1 MNSYINLNY
10 DLDYSKDKSIDRRV
24 LEVCAIAEANFLKEQ
39 KKLNPNYTE
48 IKDLLINNN
57 NDTYK
62 IMLQNKDT
70 KKALETNRP
79 NVQNKSYFT
88 VSKLGKIGNKSISL
102 EKNILSQKYYN
113 DNNSNNNNNEQNYMT
128 NKNVVNSKNRFNTQI
143 IDQKNINN
151 IQVNNQNNLS
161 PKLYLKQRN
170 NLLNNENQSYNNN
183 FSRIKRTFDF
193 KNRKIN
199 KPTSK
204 SINLKKIKR
213 EREEI
218 KSNNNFFNTTTLS
231 MKTQYKPL
239 FSKTINKSFI
249 FPHIQHIKNKNR
261 YEMNKILLKSE
272 DLINHKKYI
281 LAYNLLKEII
291 STGEYHSDLFY
302 LFGEVNRILKNYQ
315 NAENY
320 LLLALNFEIHSPKVF
335 YSMGLLYHDLKQYSY
350 SNIFLKLFI
359 RLINTDNAHYLR
371 AKNYAFM
378 GEYLKAVKEMTI
390 AIDMNEECDYYYKF
404 RSELYNKLGLKE
416 IANEDLNMYNFIKN
430 KNTEENK

>member
-1 MNSYINLNY
+1 MNSNININY
-10 DLDYSKDKSIDRRV
+10 DLDYSKDKSIDKRV

-39 KKLNPNYTE
+39 KKSNPNFTE
-48 IKDLLINNN
+48 LKDLIINND

-62 IMLQNKDT
+62 IMIPNKNM
-70 KKALETNRP
+70 KKALETNKP
-79 NVQNKSYFT
+79 NVQNQSYFT

-113 DNNSNNNNNEQNYMT
+113 NEHYMNNNNYFSNA
-128 NKNVVNSKNRFNTQI
+128 KNRFNTQI
-143 IDQKNINN
+143 IQQNNN
-151 IQVNNQNNLS
+151 IQNNQNDLS
-161 PKLYLKQRN
+161 SKLHLQKRN
-170 NLLNNENQSYNNN
+170 KINNEYQSLNNFQ
-183 FSRIKRTFDF
+183 KTQRTFNF
-193 KNRKIN
+193 KKRKIN
-199 KPTSK
+199 QQISK
-204 SINLKKIKR
+204 SINLKRAKTN
-213 EREEI
+213 REEI
-218 KSNNNFFNTTTLS
+218 KSNNNFINTTS
-231 MKTQYKPL
+231 SIKTQYKPL
-239 FSKTINKSFI
+239 FSKTVNKAYI

-261 YEMNKILLKSE
+261 YELNKILLKSE
-272 DLINHKKYI
+272 NLINHKKYI

-335 YSMGLLYHDLKQYSY
+335 YSMGLLYHELKQYSY

-371 AKNYAFM
+371 AKNYVM
-378 GEYLKAVKEMTI
+378 LGDYLKAAKEMTI

-404 RSELYNKLGLKE
+404 RSEIYNKLGLNE
-416 IANEDLNMYNFIKN
+416 IANGDLNMYEFIQN
-430 KNTEENK
+430 KKIEENK

>member
-1 MNSYINLNY
+1 MNSNININY
-10 DLDYSKDKSIDRRV
+10 DLDYSKDKSIDKRV

-39 KKLNPNYTE
+39 KKSNPNFTE
-48 IKDLLINNN
+48 LKDLIINND

-62 IMLQNKDT
+62 IMIPNKNM
-70 KKALETNRP
+70 KKALETNKP
-79 NVQNKSYFT
+79 NVQNQSYFT

-113 DNNSNNNNNEQNYMT
+113 NEHYMNNNNYFSNAKY
-128 NKNVVNSKNRFNTQI
+128 RFNTQI
-143 IDQKNINN
+143 IQQNNN
-151 IQVNNQNNLS
+151 IQNNQNDLS
-161 PKLYLKQRN
+161 SKLHLQKRN
-170 NLLNNENQSYNNN
+170 KINNEYQSLNNFQ
-183 FSRIKRTFDF
+183 KTQRTFNF
-193 KNRKIN
+193 KKRKIN
-199 KPTSK
+199 QQISK
-204 SINLKKIKR
+204 SINLKRAKTN
-213 EREEI
+213 REEI
-218 KSNNNFFNTTTLS
+218 KSNNNFINTTS
-231 MKTQYKPL
+231 SIKTQYKPL
-239 FSKTINKSFI
+239 FSKTVNKAYI

-261 YEMNKILLKSE
+261 YELNKILLKSE
-272 DLINHKKYI
+272 NLINHKKYI

-335 YSMGLLYHDLKQYSY
+335 YSMGLLYHELKQYSY

-371 AKNYAFM
+371 AKNYVM
-378 GEYLKAVKEMTI
+378 LGDYLKAAKEMTI

-404 RSELYNKLGLKE
+404 RSEIYNKLGLNE
-416 IANEDLNMYNFIKN
+416 IANGDLNMYEFIQN
-430 KNTEENK
+430 KKIEENK

>member
-1 MNSYINLNY
+1 MNSNININY
-10 DLDYSKDKSIDRRV
+10 DLDYSKDKSIDKRV

-39 KKLNPNYTE
+39 KKSNPNFTE
-48 IKDLLINNN
+48 LKDLIINND

-62 IMLQNKDT
+62 IMIPNKNM
-70 KKALETNRP
+70 KKALETNKP
-79 NVQNKSYFT
+79 NVQNQSYFT

-113 DNNSNNNNNEQNYMT
+113 NNEQNYM
-128 NKNVVNSKNRFNTQI
+128 NNNNYFSNAKNRFNTQI
-143 IDQKNINN
+143 IQQNNN
-151 IQVNNQNNLS
+151 IQNNQNDLS
-161 PKLYLKQRN
+161 SKLHLQKRN
-170 NLLNNENQSYNNN
+170 KINNENQSLNN
-183 FSRIKRTFDF
+183 FQKTQRTFNF
-193 KNRKIN
+193 NKRKIN
-199 KPTSK
+199 QQISK
-204 SINLKKIKR
+204 SINLKRAKTN
-213 EREEI
+213 REEI
-218 KSNNNFFNTTTLS
+218 KSNNNFINTTS
-231 MKTQYKPL
+231 SIKIQYKPL
-239 FSKTINKSFI
+239 FSKTVNKAYI

-261 YEMNKILLKSE
+261 YELNKILLKSE
-272 DLINHKKYI
+272 NLINHKKYI

-335 YSMGLLYHDLKQYSY
+335 YSMGLLYHELKQYSY

-371 AKNYAFM
+371 AKNYVM
-378 GEYLKAVKEMTI
+378 LGDYLKAAKEMTI

-404 RSELYNKLGLKE
+404 RSEIYNKLGLNE
-416 IANEDLNMYNFIKN
+416 IANGDLNMYEFIQN
-430 KNTEENK
+430 KKIEENK